1 MISIFKFYPELKYF
15 IPYEKDFK
23 TQNFKKTF
31 NYTRTLSFSDKNNK
45 DDYKRFISLILK
57 NIGVNYFPV
66 LRISDGELLLLCGI
80 QHESRRAN
88 FLKRL
93 LENSKNIV
101 RKLTKQNDYILY
113 SHIFGSFDHTTGQS
127 ETYKFNKKKY
137 ASDKIENV
145 KKKFIKEVKEISKAG
160 ILSIHLSY
168 SSKYSLVEK
177 FWLSFFK
184 ILNSNSISLNAQNCF
199 PFYFVYMLLSD
210 KKTFGN
216 IIFNKKIL
224 CVSSASG
231 SKQKNIIGSIANFK
245 PKKIDW
251 LAIPT
256 SNTFFSEIETDKL
269 PDDKYDIV
277 LLAAG
282 TGKTNIIMQLKKFNC
297 PVIDCGFYFE
307 VWNNNEFK
315 YNRVGCVSD
324 DEY

>member
-1 MISIFKFYPELKYF
+1 MISIFKFYPELKNF

-31 NYTRTLSFSDKNNK
+31 SCTRTLSFSDKNNK
-45 DDYKRFISLILK
+45 DDYKRFIALILK

-66 LRISDGELLLLCGI
+66 LRISDGELLLLCGV
-80 QHESRRAN
+80 QNESRRAN
-88 FLKRL
+88 FFKRL
-93 LENSKNIV
+93 IENSKNIV
-101 RKLTKQNDYILY
+101 RKLTRQYDFILY
-113 SHIFGSFDHTTGQS
+113 THIFGSFDHTTGQS

-137 ASDKIENV
+137 ASDTIKNI
-145 KKKFIKEVKEISKAG
+145 KKKFIKEIREISKAG

-184 ILNSNSISLNAQNCF
+184 ILSSNSISLNEQNCF

-210 KKTFGN
+210 KKAFGK

-231 SKQKNIIGSIANFK
+231 SKQKNIIKSIDNFN
-245 PKKIDW
+245 PKKVDW
-251 LAIPT
+251 LKIPT
-256 SNTFFSEIETDKL
+256 SNTFFSEIKTDKL
-269 PDDKYDIV
+269 PYDKYDIV

-307 VWNNNEFK
+307 ILNNNELK
-315 YNRVGCVSD
+315 YHRVGCVSD